1 MPCGIERHETMTTT
15 RRDFLRSAAAAGL
28 GAALPLRALAEDGF
42 AALTAR
48 AARLQLLPDSYPP
61 TEIWGYDSTIPGP
74 EIRVK
79 QGERVRRRFANAL
92 PQDSS
97 VHWHGIRIDNA
108 MDGVAG
114 VTQAPVAPGDSFDYD
129 FAAPD
134 AGTYWYHAHNR
145 SWEQVARGL
154 HGPLIVEEAEAPDVD
169 REEVLVLDDWLL
181 NPESGQ
187 IDDSFDHPMMMSH
200 GGRIGNYITTNGRYN
215 LSLPARR
222 HERLRLRLINAS
234 NARIFPLKLS
244 GLAGWIVALD
254 GMPLAAPSPV
264 EDVLVLGPAQRADL
278 IVDVLAQ
285 EGEDADLVHVDD
297 PDAFSQVV
305 FPVSGTASQSRRAPP
320 AALPPNPNMNM
331 PDLAGATPLRLVMS
345 GGAMGRMQSAI
356 LNGERKGF
364 RELAASGYFWAFN
377 DMADMTETPLAD
389 LSMGEPVR
397 LEIVNDTV
405 FPHAMHLH
413 GMHFREVS
421 DKGEFGPL
429 RDTIVMGGG
438 ETREIAFTADNPGDW
453 LFHCHMLSHA
463 PSGMMTWL
471 RVT

>member
-1 MPCGIERHETMTTT
+1 MIST
-15 RRDFLRSAAAAGL
+15 RRDILKLAGMAGL
-28 GAALPLRALAEDGF
+28 GAAIPRGLLAAEDI
-42 AALTAR
+42 AEISAQV
-48 AARLQLLPDSYPP
+48 ARLQLLPESYPQ
-61 TEIWGYDSTIPGP
+61 TEIWGYGGTIPGR
-74 EIRVK
+74 EIRVR
-79 QGERVRRRFANAL
+79 QGERVRRRFANEL
-92 PQDSS
+92 PQASS
-97 VHWHGIRIDNA
+97 IHWHGIRIDNV
-108 MDGVAG
+108 MDGVSG
-114 VTQAPVAPGDSFDYD
+114 LTQEAVAPGGTFEYD
-129 FAAPD
+129 FVAPD

-181 NPESGQ
+181 NPETGQ

-200 GGRIGNYITTNGRYN
+200 GGRTGNYVTTNGRYN
-215 LSLPARR
+215 LTLPARR

-244 GLAGWIVALD
+244 GLEAWIMALD
-254 GMPLAAPSPV
+254 GMPLPAPAPM
-264 EDVLVLGPAQRADL
+264 EDVFVLGPAQRADL
-278 IVDVLAQ
+278 IVDVIAG
-285 EGEDADLVHVDD
+285 EGDTADLVHVDD
-297 PDAFSQVV
+297 AENFSQVA
-305 FPVSGTASQSRRAPP
+305 FAVSGTASQARRAAP
-320 AALPPNPNMNM
+320 AALPPNPKMDR

-345 GGAMGRMQSAI
+345 GGAMGGMDSAI
-356 LNGERKGF
+356 LDGERKGF
-364 RELAASGYFWAFN
+364 RELAAAGRFWAFN
-377 DMADMTETPLAD
+377 GVAEMTDTPLAD

-421 DKGEFGPL
+421 EAGALGPL
-429 RDTIVMGGG
+429 RGTVLVGGR
-438 ETREIAFTADNPGDW
+438 ETREIAFTADNPGNW

-463 PSGMMTWL
+463 ASGMTTWV